1 MWVCGDSDGRSK
13 VADSDDAGRLFRSDP
28 GHHSD
33 FMPVGLS
40 LIADF

>member
-1 MWVCGDSDGRSK
+1 MPSSEK
-13 VADSDDAGRLFRSDP
+13 AADSDDAGRLFRSDP

-33 FMPVGLS
+33 MMPVSLS